1 MFGKFKKRY
10 ILYFSVSSILINTI
24 AILQYIGFN
33 PFNMYQN
40 GIGTHNVSFMATI
53 GNISFISAMFCILL
67 TVSFMAYVFLEEKLK
82 YKIIHLLS
90 IFMGFFIFIIINVL
104 SGRVAFL
111 AVFALLI
118 PFIITNSKRLSR
130 TIIAMS
136 MILLGLLVNIIIN
149 PQYHYDLRRL
159 DLYFQFNKIALMFI
173 IVIFVFWF
181 LAYKLKRME
190 FDYSKNKKITY
201 GIYIAMISIVVL
213 ILGCVYF
220 INFESGILYEVHE
233 LLHGNF
239 DDDFGTYRVFL
250 WKRTLKLFSEYP
262 ILGTG
267 PDTFAVRFMDKY
279 TQDVMDIGELSINDS
294 AANVY
299 LTMLINIGIVGL
311 IAYLV
316 FIILQLIK
324 GLKNKN
330 EYSIILLITIICY
343 LIQDCFNLWVV
354 IVTPIFWVLMG
365 IHYLSLNNNKME
377 GITNERRGKE

>member
-24 AILQYIGFN
+24 SILQYIGFN

-67 TVSFMAYVFLEEKLK
+67 TVSFVAYVFLEEKLK

-149 PQYHYDLRRL
+149 PQYHYDLGRL

-173 IVIFVFWF
+173 IVIFVFWI
-181 LAYKLKRME
+181 LAYILKRME
-190 FDYSKNKKITY
+190 FDYSRNNKITY

-250 WKRTLKLFSEYP
+250 WKRTLKLFPENP

-311 IAYLV
+311 ISYLV

-330 EYSIILLITIICY
+330 EYSIILLISIICY